1 MGKIFERQGELIMA
15 EKNTAVAEAKEAES
29 RELVAKDFTEGMVVK
44 IKQKEKFGLTFP
56 KDYNYTN
63 EFMSAMLILQDTVDM
78 NKKPVLQSCTRAS
91 IENALVEMVTNGL
104 SMQKKQCY
112 PVAYGGKLQCQ
123 KSVYG
128 NTCIARRYGLKDI
141 TAEVIYEGDT
151 FEYEIVNGK
160 KSIVT
165 HKQDFENI
173 DNDKVKGAYAIATM
187 DDGSALTEVMNIK
200 QIKQAWKQ
208 GYGYK
213 ENGNGTHQKFTDQM
227 AMKTVKNRLLKQINN
242 TYGSFYDGNYD
253 NEEELPSYDERM
265 QADVDYDIEQNAN
278 SVDFV
283 EGDIVD
289 DLVEDTATEATE
301 EQAEDSTLPPFMQE
315 N

>member
-1 MGKIFERQGELIMA
+1 MA
-15 EKNTAVAEAKEAES
+15 KVETTAAENEK
-29 RELVAKDFTEGMVVK
+29 RELVAKDFTEGMVMKVRE
-44 IKQKEKFGLTFP
+44 KEKFGLTFP

-63 EFMSAMLILQDTVDM
+63 EFMSAMLILQDTVDS

-91 IENALVEMVTNGL
+91 IENALVEMVTSGL

-160 KSIVT
+160 KHIVT

-187 DDGSALTEVMNIK
+187 DDGNILTEVMNIK

-208 GYGYK
+208 GFGYK
-213 ENGNGTHQKFTDQM
+213 ENGSGTHQKFTDQM

-253 NEEELPSYDERM
+253 SDEDIPTYDERM
-265 QADVDYDIEQNAN
+265 QADFEYDIANNAN
-278 SVDFV
+278 SVEF
-283 EGDIVD
+283 
-289 DLVEDTATEATE
+289 EDVVADTEVVQGEVVE
-301 EQAEDSTLPPFMQE
+301 EQADSTLPPFMQVE
-315 N
+315 QE

>member
-1 MGKIFERQGELIMA
+1 MA
-15 EKNTAVAEAKEAES
+15 ENTAVAEKKEAES

-91 IENALVEMVTNGL
+91 IENALVEMVTSGL

-187 DDGSALTEVMNIK
+187 DDGSVLTEVMNIK

-253 NEEELPSYDERM
+253 NEEELPSYGERM
-265 QADVDYDIEQNAN
+265 QTDVDYDIEQNAN

-289 DLVEDTATEATE
+289 DVVEDTAAEATE
-301 EQAEDSTLPPFMQE
+301 KQTEDGTVPPFMQE
-315 N
+315 